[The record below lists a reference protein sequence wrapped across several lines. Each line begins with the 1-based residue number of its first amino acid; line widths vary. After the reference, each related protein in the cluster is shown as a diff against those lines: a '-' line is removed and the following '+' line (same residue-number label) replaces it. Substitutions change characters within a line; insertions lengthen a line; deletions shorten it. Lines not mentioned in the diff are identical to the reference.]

1 MKVQWQVRGRG
12 LVDEIGNILDRRDF
26 KMSRAE
32 TEALKDFISIRVRKT
47 LLRANGILSGVKLE
61 HRFTPE

>member
-1 MKVQWQVRGRG
+1 
-12 LVDEIGNILDRRDF
+12 
-26 KMSRAE
+26 MSRAE